1 MFLLAKQVTICIPN
15 IRYNNIQT
23 CGNLSTCCGLCRP
36 SSQTLSTNKIQYQLF
51 MSQKCNSRI
60 VCDYIVYFFVECRP
74 IMGKN
79 AETCR
84 SITTCLYIFVF
95 NIFIFQ
101 LRIFCYRE
109 SLLSL
114 GAESFV
120 FQFVI
125 QNTRIYR
132 NIILLVVLYGCE
144 TWSLTLREER
154 RLGVFE
160 NRVLRSILGPK
171 RDDVTG
177 EWRRLHNGELYDLY
191 SLPNN
196 IRVIKTITK
205 NGRGIQH
212 EWGREEMHTGVWW
225 EI

>member
-1 MFLLAKQVTICIPN
+1 M
-15 IRYNNIQT
+15 
-23 CGNLSTCCGLCRP
+23 
-36 SSQTLSTNKIQYQLF
+36 
-51 MSQKCNSRI
+51 
-60 VCDYIVYFFVECRP
+60 
-74 IMGKN
+74 
-79 AETCR
+79 
-84 SITTCLYIFVF
+84 
-95 NIFIFQ
+95 
-101 LRIFCYRE
+101 
-109 SLLSL
+109 LSL

-205 NGRGIQH
+205 NGRGI
-212 EWGREEMHTGVWW
+212 
-225 EI
+225 